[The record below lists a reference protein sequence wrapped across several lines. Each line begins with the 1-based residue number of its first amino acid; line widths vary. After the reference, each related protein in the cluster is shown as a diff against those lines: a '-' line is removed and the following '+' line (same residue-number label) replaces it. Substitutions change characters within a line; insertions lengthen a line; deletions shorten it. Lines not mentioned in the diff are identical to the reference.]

1 LKLHPF
7 DPIGFH
13 GIDLQAVCLSGRLA
27 KEMPWAARRVRW
39 AKVLRRIGGLL
50 GQAAKNRVV
59 HVQALFSLRFPD
71 WLRLRKL
78 GSFAEI
84 SLSVGLVW
92 LMRNRAAPMGS
103 SANGDGSIRRVC
115 LAKTPCALS
124 RARSAEQPSIVLFM
138 FKHCFHYDFTIGFV
152 CGSWV
157 RLRKASLSVGFVWL
171 IRNRAAPTGSS
182 ANWRW
187 IHPSGSFGQNRRAAA
202 RPSRLFA
209 HTEDCAGS
217 LLAKRSFA
225 SPQHQLD
232 KSGCERLGIRRSGAI

>member
-1 LKLHPF
+1 
-7 DPIGFH
+7 
-13 GIDLQAVCLSGRLA
+13 
-27 KEMPWAARRVRW
+27 
-39 AKVLRRIGGLL
+39 
-50 GQAAKNRVV
+50 
-59 HVQALFSLRFPD
+59 
-71 WLRLRKL
+71 
-78 GSFAEI
+78 
-84 SLSVGLVW
+84 
-92 LMRNRAAPMGS
+92 
-103 SANGDGSIRRVC
+103 
-115 LAKTPCALS
+115 
-124 RARSAEQPSIVLFM
+124 M

-217 LLAKRSFA
+217 LLAGPSIARSINSARVDASAWESAEAERYEAKPITLRVSMFLVCSIDNLRLCQALWTRNGHFRTRLMPNRIPEGSMRTTVIGLAAFA
-225 SPQHQLD
+225 AIAFP
-232 KSGCERLGIRRSGAI
+232 KFSGPSAGPLRLPEHRQPGELTVSLNDAWTARHGC

>member
-1 LKLHPF
+1 M
-7 DPIGFH
+7 
-13 GIDLQAVCLSGRLA
+13 GRSA
-27 KEMPWAARRVRW
+27 NWRW
-39 AKVLRRIGGLL
+39 IYP
-50 GQAAKNRVV
+50 
-59 HVQALFSLRFPD
+59 S
-71 WLRLRKL
+71 
-78 GSFAEI
+78 GSFGQNALRSI
-84 SLSVGLVW
+84 
-92 LMRNRAAPMGS
+92 AGS
-103 SANGDGSIRRVC
+103 SA
-115 LAKTPCALS
+115 K
-124 RARSAEQPSIVLFM
+124 QPSIVLFM

-217 LLAKRSFA
+217 LLAGPSIARSINSARVDA
-225 SPQHQLD
+225 SAWESAEAERYEAKPITLRVSMFLVCSIDNLRLCQALCSRSRPANPRQLD
-232 KSGCERLGIRRSGAI
+232 HSARRRTPLSAAPKKQPRAPRHSRWRMDASSS

>member
-1 LKLHPF
+1 MT
-7 DPIGFH
+7 DPAAQVRLAKMLAARPLAFARRKRR
-13 GIDLQAVCLSGRLA
+13 AVCLSCSFGQSACAVSAVCSA
-27 KEMPWAARRVRW
+27 K
-39 AKVLRRIGGLL
+39 
-50 GQAAKNRVV
+50 
-59 HVQALFSLRFPD
+59 
-71 WLRLRKL
+71 
-78 GSFAEI
+78 
-84 SLSVGLVW
+84 
-92 LMRNRAAPMGS
+92 
-103 SANGDGSIRRVC
+103 
-115 LAKTPCALS
+115 
-124 RARSAEQPSIVLFM
+124 QPGIVLFM
-138 FKHCFHYDFTIGFV
+138 FKHCFHYHFPIGFV